1 MTYLLGARKKRG
13 YILTKIKVKY
23 IGEDDVDIRNG
34 EIYEANI
41 IADDLR
47 FYGVIDRSGES
58 YAYAKKLFEIV
69 SLDN

>member
-1 MTYLLGARKKRG
+1 MPYFLGTRKK
-13 YILTKIKVKY
+13 LV
-23 IGEDDVDIRNG
+23 
-34 EIYEANI
+34 IY

-58 YAYAKKLFEIV
+58 YAYPKKLFEIV